1 MKFPSSL
8 ALTAL
13 LTGTALAGPH
23 GQGLRAR
30 RFQSPGWLGEI
41 DLDSPSEAQAE
52 QPSAQVTPAPQAK
65 SKAIAHSQAQSEDDY
80 LINENWAGAV
90 QTTAPAAS
98 ATYSYV
104 AATFTLPSVTPT
116 AASSSQTQAASFWVG
131 IDGATSGDAIWQA
144 GVDIYVQNGKPSF
157 AGWYEWYP
165 ANSVN
170 IDLEFNFGDV
180 VFTSV
185 ESTSNSE
192 GVAVIENLTT
202 GKNVTVTASA
212 PAATATLTGQN
223 AEWILEDLAVD
234 GDGLTFVD
242 FGEATF
248 TGCVAKAGGKEY
260 GLGGSALLAIS
271 ERLQYLEGTQC
282 QCTEKECVRLG
293 HSWPHRDCAK
303 CHYTCSDSMTARQ
316 DKQLH
321 PNPPSR
327 KTPPD
332 TQGQGQPGLP
342 LAIHEVQ
349 QPKGAPSGKAAMVPS
364 SKSKCARY
372 FATLMEAHWKY
383 FGLSSFCQPTSNLVS
398 LFMELETFKANTV
411 YCTLQSRIAMVELA
425 REYMSLVDD
434 GVSRGMSEEAVRANI
449 SRKLMSNLGMLN
461 EGTAMRIKEGERD
474 ELIEE
479 FYRSISRALRWK
491 RLHDEF
497 GVPEVFLI
505 EGEPAAADDGLLS
518 PTFGLKE
525 TCLKLSGM
533 VDMIQRL
540 RGLDQLA
547 AQRIFLVEELGRR
560 IKNVLG
566 DPENLYESPEGDF
579 DCSDN
584 DDDDDDDECMPD
596 I

>member
-1 MKFPSSL
+1 MCSKLLFYFPFIWLLADTDDGYTSVFALATHGHIGTVPSAITL
-8 ALTAL
+8 AL
-13 LTGTALAGPH
+13 
-23 GQGLRAR
+23 
-30 RFQSPGWLGEI
+30 
-41 DLDSPSEAQAE
+41 
-52 QPSAQVTPAPQAK
+52 
-65 SKAIAHSQAQSEDDY
+65 Y
-80 LINENWAGAV
+80 
-90 QTTAPAAS
+90 
-98 ATYSYV
+98 
-104 AATFTLPSVTPT
+104 
-116 AASSSQTQAASFWVG
+116 
-131 IDGATSGDAIWQA
+131 
-144 GVDIYVQNGKPSF
+144 
-157 AGWYEWYP
+157 
-165 ANSVN
+165 
-170 IDLEFNFGDV
+170 
-180 VFTSV
+180 
-185 ESTSNSE
+185 
-192 GVAVIENLTT
+192 
-202 GKNVTVTASA
+202 
-212 PAATATLTGQN
+212 
-223 AEWILEDLAVD
+223 
-234 GDGLTFVD
+234 
-242 FGEATF
+242 
-248 TGCVAKAGGKEY
+248 
-260 GLGGSALLAIS
+260 
-271 ERLQYLEGTQC
+271 
-282 QCTEKECVRLG
+282 
-293 HSWPHRDCAK
+293 
-303 CHYTCSDSMTARQ
+303 SMTARQ

-364 SKSKCARY
+364 SKCARY

>member
-30 RFQSPGWLGEI
+30 RFQGPGWLGEI

-52 QPSAQVTPAPQAK
+52 QPNAQVTPAPQAK

-212 PAATATLTGQN
+212 PATATLTGQN

-248 TGCVAKAGGKEY
+248 TG
-260 GLGGSALLAIS
+260 
-271 ERLQYLEGTQC
+271 
-282 QCTEKECVRLG
+282 
-293 HSWPHRDCAK
+293 
-303 CHYTCSDSMTARQ
+303 Q

>member
-30 RFQSPGWLGEI
+30 RFQGPGWLGEI
-41 DLDSPSEAQAE
+41 DLDSPSGAQAE

-116 AASSSQTQAASFWVG
+116 AASSSETQAASFWVG

-260 GLGGSALLAIS
+260 GLGGSALYAVQDRSSNTVQAVPTI
-271 ERLQYLEGTQC
+271 
-282 QCTEKECVRLG
+282 V
-293 HSWPHRDCAK
+293 
-303 CHYTCSDSMTARQ
+303 SDS
-316 DKQLH
+316 
-321 PNPPSR
+321 
-327 KTPPD
+327 
-332 TQGQGQPGLP
+332 
-342 LAIHEVQ
+342 
-349 QPKGAPSGKAAMVPS
+349 
-364 SKSKCARY
+364 
-372 FATLMEAHWKY
+372 
-383 FGLSSFCQPTSNLVS
+383 
-398 LFMELETFKANTV
+398 ELKVT
-411 YCTLQSRIAMVELA
+411 YQ
-425 REYMSLVDD
+425 
-434 GVSRGMSEEAVRANI
+434 
-449 SRKLMSNLGMLN
+449 
-461 EGTAMRIKEGERD
+461 
-474 ELIEE
+474 
-479 FYRSISRALRWK
+479 
-491 RLHDEF
+491 
-497 GVPEVFLI
+497 
-505 EGEPAAADDGLLS
+505 
-518 PTFGLKE
+518 
-525 TCLKLSGM
+525 
-533 VDMIQRL
+533 
-540 RGLDQLA
+540 
-547 AQRIFLVEELGRR
+547 
-560 IKNVLG
+560 
-566 DPENLYESPEGDF
+566 
-579 DCSDN
+579 
-584 DDDDDDDECMPD
+584 
-596 I
+596 